1 MLVSSLAVCRESMR
15 ALEAKVEKL
24 QAAEAAYL
32 SAGASY
38 VERAR
43 ARESARERELE
54 RQTDRQTEPKTEEA
68 AYRSAGAVCKR
79 ERERARDRDRQA

>member
-32 SAGASY
+32 SGMLSLSLSARLSLSLSELQAAEAGYLSAGASS

-43 ARESARERELE
+43 VRESE
-54 RQTDRQTEPKTEEA
+54 
-68 AYRSAGAVCKR
+68 R
-79 ERERARDRDRQA
+79 ERERARESA